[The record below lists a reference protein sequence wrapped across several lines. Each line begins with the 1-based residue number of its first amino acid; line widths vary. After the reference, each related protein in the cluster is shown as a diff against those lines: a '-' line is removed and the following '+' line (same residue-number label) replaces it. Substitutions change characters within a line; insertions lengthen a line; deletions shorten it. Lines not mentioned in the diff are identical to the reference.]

1 MLARCHTEAHWERK
15 KGRMNQGNMRL
26 DTNKSK
32 HLIKQN
38 QLLMQY
44 HEIDPELDE
53 SQM

>member
-1 MLARCHTEAHWERK
+1 
-15 KGRMNQGNMRL
+15 MRL
-26 DTNKSK
+26 DTKTSK

-53 SQM
+53 WQL

>member
-15 KGRMNQGNMRL
+15 KGRMNQGNM
-26 DTNKSK
+26 
-32 HLIKQN
+32 KQN

-53 SQM
+53 WQM